1 MIHLFCLVYKDIC
14 LRIKPKQG
22 YLHLKVWNEKNKA
35 EGCHLLLN
43 VMQAKQ
49 FAQSILTIAD
59 QVTLTDILL
68 SKAQKH
74 GDLLVDFVM
83 GAAGTVRSDQERS
96 NADLLMHTKRR
107 EGDRENGGI
116 I

>member
-1 MIHLFCLVYKDIC
+1 MIHLFCLAYKDVY

-49 FAQSILTIAD
+49 LAQSILTIAN
-59 QVTLTDILL
+59 QVTLVDILP

-74 GDLLVDFVM
+74 GDLQVDFVT
-83 GAAGTVRSDQERS
+83 GAVVRSDQELS
-96 NADLLMHTKRR
+96 NADLLMHTKQS
-107 EGDRENGGI
+107 EGGLENSSI

>member
-22 YLHLKVWNEKNKA
+22 YLHLKVWDENKA

-59 QVTLTDILL
+59 QVTLTDILS

-74 GDLLVDFVM
+74 GDLRVDFVT
-83 GAAGTVRSDQERS
+83 GAVSTARSDQELS
-96 NADLLMHTKRR
+96 HADLLMHTKRG
-107 EGDRENGGI
+107 EGDRGNGGI